1 MRILTIYF
9 FVSVFTEA
17 VGYLCFL
24 LKWNNMP
31 LFHIHTA
38 LECGFL
44 TIVFYQLLNTI
55 QGKSI
60 LSLTFIGFVSY
71 MMIDLTFFS
80 SLFEPNSTSKT
91 VESAIIILL
100 CAVFLFELSKS
111 RHYAKLYKRA
121 YSILSIGLLTYFIGT
136 ILVSYYSYR
145 LMGEKPYEIWM
156 IHGILN
162 ILLNILYTVVIWN
175 SVGLRKIK

>member
-1 MRILTIYF
+1 
-9 FVSVFTEA
+9 
-17 VGYLCFL
+17 
-24 LKWNNMP
+24 
-31 LFHIHTA
+31 
-38 LECGFL
+38 
-44 TIVFYQLLNTI
+44 
-55 QGKSI
+55 
-60 LSLTFIGFVSY
+60 